1 MIFIEPYLP
10 YLIPPLL
17 GAIIGYVTN
26 YIAIRMLFRPLTEKR
41 LLGLRLPFTPGIIPR
56 QRGALAESIGTM
68 VSTQLITEETV
79 RGHLQGEG
87 FQARAEAAVGQAT
100 ESLLDRPIDAHILK
114 GTVRD
119 IFGSSDSAAAVG
131 PGGDDP
137 AQAAAG
143 PHRIVVAFVDAV
155 IETLGAVRLTRFL
168 PEGEARGKAV
178 QNAYRGLLDGPL
190 RESLK
195 QAANRWA
202 DRESEEGATLAAI
215 LPEKSEEMILE
226 LANHLYDPALEAL
239 VRWLKEPAVRR
250 EMETRGRGLVRD
262 IVERLTVF
270 QRFLVTAAQYDRR
283 LDETMPD
290 IVSDA
295 ITSLEDAGRRSENR
309 AMVLAG
315 IRTFLARLKETPLDT
330 AADSAG
336 VNPRKALEW
345 LVDRLV
351 DLLESPT
358 AEDAVVASTLR
369 RLETLENKTLLDIGR
384 LLTRGDEEA
393 TRREL
398 RRRILGAIEGGPG
411 NVPRVVETLLDGLHG
426 VTLRD
431 LVTLEPGTKEKIDG
445 RIADGLLRMS
455 EKHLPSI
462 VAAMDV
468 YGLVVN
474 RINALDV
481 ADVERLLLMVI
492 AKHLKWINLFG
503 ALLGAIIG
511 GTQIAASRFW

>member
-1 MIFIEPYLP
+1 MTSIEPYLP

-41 LLGLRLPFTPGIIPR
+41 VLGLRVPFTPGIIPR
-56 QRGALAESIGTM
+56 QRAALAESIGKM

-79 RGHLQGEG
+79 RGHLQGAG
-87 FQARAEAAVGQAT
+87 FQARAEEAVGRAT

-119 IFGSSDSAAAVG
+119 IFRGGGSSRGSDT
-131 PGGDDP
+131 P
-137 AQAAAG
+137 ADAG

-155 IETLGAVRLTRFL
+155 IETLGAVRLKRFL
-168 PEGEARGKAV
+168 PEGEARGKAIR
-178 QNAYRGLLDGPL
+178 NAYRGLLEGPL

-195 QAANRWA
+195 EAANQWA
-202 DRESEEGATLAAI
+202 DRESKEVATLAVL
-215 LPEKSEEMILE
+215 LPEKSEEMIIE

-262 IVERLTVF
+262 IVERLTIF
-270 QRFLVTAAQYDRR
+270 QRFLVTATQYDRR
-283 LDETMPD
+283 LDATMPD

-295 ITSLEDAGRRSENR
+295 IASLDDAGRRSENR

-315 IRTFLARLKETPLDT
+315 IRTFVARLKETPLDT

-336 VNPRKALEW
+336 VNPRKALDW

-358 AEDAVVASTLR
+358 AEDAVVSSTR
-369 RLETLENKTLLDIGR
+369 GRLVTLEDKTLLDIGR

-411 NVPRVVETLLDGLHG
+411 NVPKVVETLLDGLHG

-445 RIADGLLRMS
+445 RIADGLLRMTK
-455 EKHLPSI
+455 KHLPSI

-511 GTQIAASRFW
+511 GTQIAASRLW

>member
-1 MIFIEPYLP
+1 MISLETYLP

-41 LLGLRLPFTPGIIPR
+41 VLGLRVPFTPGIIPR
-56 QRGALAESIGTM
+56 QRVTLAESIGKM

-79 RGHLQGEG
+79 RGHLQGER

-119 IFGSSDSAAAVG
+119 IFGGAGGPGAGDVQGPSAAT
-131 PGGDDP
+131 D
-137 AQAAAG
+137 AG

-155 IETLGAVRLTRFL
+155 IETLGAVRLRRFL
-168 PEGEARGKAV
+168 PEGEARGKAIR
-178 QNAYRGLLDGPL
+178 NAYRGLLEGPL

-195 QAANRWA
+195 EAASRWV
-202 DRESEEGATLAAI
+202 DRESKEGATLAVI
-215 LPEKSEEMILE
+215 LPEKSEETVLE

-250 EMETRGRGLVRD
+250 EMETRGRGLVRA
-262 IVERLTVF
+262 IVERLTIF
-270 QRFLVTAAQYDRR
+270 QRFLVTATQYDRR

-290 IVSDA
+290 IVLDA
-295 ITSLEDAGRRSENR
+295 ITSLEDAGRRDENR

-315 IRTFLARLKETPLDT
+315 IRTFVARLKETPLDS

-336 VNPRKALEW
+336 INPRKALDW

-358 AEDAVVASTLR
+358 AEDAVVYSTLG
-369 RLETLENKTLLDIGR
+369 RLDVLEEKTLLEIGS

-393 TRREL
+393 TRAEL

-431 LVTLEPGTKEKIDG
+431 LVTLEPGTKKKIDG
-445 RIADGLLRMS
+445 RIADGLLRMT
-455 EKHLPSI
+455 EQHLPSV

-511 GTQIAASRFW
+511 GTQIAAARLW

>member
-1 MIFIEPYLP
+1 MTSIEPYLP

-41 LLGLRLPFTPGIIPR
+41 VLGMRIPFTPGIIPR
-56 QRGALAESIGTM
+56 QRVALAESIGKM

-87 FQARAEAAVGQAT
+87 FQARAAEAVGGAT

-119 IFGSSDSAAAVG
+119 IFSGGGSFRSPGTAAG
-131 PGGDDP
+131 
-137 AQAAAG
+137 AG

-155 IETLGAVRLTRFL
+155 IETLGTVRLRRFL
-168 PEGEARGKAV
+168 PEGEARGKAIRDG
-178 QNAYRGLLDGPL
+178 YRRLLEGPL

-195 QAANRWA
+195 EAANHWA
-202 DRESEEGATLAAI
+202 DRESEEGATLAVL
-215 LPEKSEEMILE
+215 LPEKSDEMILE

-262 IVERLTVF
+262 IVERLTIF

-295 ITSLEDAGRRSENR
+295 IASLEDAGRRSENR

-315 IRTFLARLKETPLDT
+315 IRTFVARLKEIPLDS

-336 VNPRKALEW
+336 VNPRKALDW

-358 AEDAVVASTLR
+358 AEDAVVSSTLG
-369 RLETLENKTLLDIGR
+369 RLVALEDKTLLDIGR

-398 RRRILGAIEGGPG
+398 RIRVLGAIEGGPG

-445 RIADGLLRMS
+445 RIADGLLKMTER
-455 EKHLPSI
+455 HLPSI

-511 GTQIAASRFW
+511 GTQIAASRLW